1 MTRDQRDAAKQRLEL
16 LELRLDGISALTEN
30 MSDKGGTTILS
41 IIDETKTEI
50 AALQKQLATRI
61 EFLFNFIGGGWNSEW
76 AFTPEEAIAQA
87 IFRFGD
93 PRLESTPCRVDIAS
107 FRESTPA
114 DHNNLLSSFY

>member
-1 MTRDQRDAAKQRLEL
+1 MKELSAIEKMMAVKTAMEAFGFDFEQVTVGQAFTMFGSIKQAIEQTNAAAKP
-16 LELRLDGISALTEN
+16 
-30 MSDKGGTTILS
+30 
-41 IIDETKTEI
+41 
-50 AALQKQLATRI
+50 ATRV

-93 PRLESTPCRVDIAS
+93 PRLESTTCRVDIAS

>member
-1 MTRDQRDAAKQRLEL
+1 MKKELSAIEKMMAVKTAMEAFGFDFEQVTIGQAFTMFGSIKQAIEETNAAAKP
-16 LELRLDGISALTEN
+16 
-30 MSDKGGTTILS
+30 
-41 IIDETKTEI
+41 
-50 AALQKQLATRI
+50 ATRV

-87 IFRFGD
+87 ITRFGD

-114 DHNNLLSSFY
+114 DRYNLLSLFH